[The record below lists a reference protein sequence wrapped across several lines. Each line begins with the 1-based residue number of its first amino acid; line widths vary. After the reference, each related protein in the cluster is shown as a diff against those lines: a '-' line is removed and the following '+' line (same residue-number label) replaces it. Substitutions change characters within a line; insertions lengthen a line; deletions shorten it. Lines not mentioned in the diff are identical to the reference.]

1 MTTETMSTQLSG
13 VNRILIVD
21 DDDLVIESFERVFS
35 DPELPII
42 LEKTTDSR
50 KALDLIERN
59 DYDVVITDL
68 VMPNVDGIQVL
79 RKVKELRPESEVILI
94 TAYSS
99 YNTAVDAMYFGAF
112 DYISKPI
119 NTSELKFRI
128 SRALEKRRAVAE
140 KNNKIREMERLF
152 YTLSHDFKATILSIK
167 SFMDILAREHL
178 HKLEDEDARFLT
190 ERITVNVQT
199 LESIMEGLLEYSRI
213 GKLEE
218 DWENI
223 DTGRMVREICA
234 NFQPALQEQGI
245 SLTVEAPLP
254 PVYFYRRGLSS
265 VFANLIDNAVKYSR
279 GGEEAYI
286 RIGAAPAVEGF
297 HRFFV
302 EDNGIGIEEQNLQL
316 IFEIFQRESKG
327 LHEQG
332 YGIGLA
338 IVKKILENARC
349 HITAESVKNEKTLFT
364 FTLPRAR
371 PAPAPGTSAS
381 DSGAP
386 AEGVHGSDGP

>member
-1 MTTETMSTQLSG
+1 MITETTNPTVSG
-13 VNRILIVD
+13 TERILIVD
-21 DDDLVIESFERVFS
+21 DDDLVIESFERVFT
-35 DPELPII
+35 DPELPVI

-50 KALDLIERN
+50 EALRLIESN
-59 DYDVVITDL
+59 DYDLVITDL
-68 VMPNVDGIQVL
+68 VMPDVDGIQVL
-79 RKVKELRPESEVILI
+79 RRAKEIRPESEVILI

-99 YNTAVDAMYFGAF
+99 YNTAVDAMFFGAF

-128 SRALEKRRAVAE
+128 TRALEKRRAVVE

-167 SFMDILAREHL
+167 SFVDILAREHL
-178 HKLEDEDARFLT
+178 ERLEDEDARFLT
-190 ERITVNVQT
+190 ERVIANVQT
-199 LESIMEGLLEYSRI
+199 MESIMERLLEYSRI

-223 DTGRMVREICA
+223 DTGRVVREICA

-245 SLTVEAPLP
+245 TLTAEEPLP
-254 PVYFYRRGLSS
+254 PVYFYRRGLQS
-265 VFANLIDNAVKYSR
+265 VFANLIDNAIKYSR
-279 GGEEAYI
+279 GGSGAYI
-286 RIGAAPAVEGF
+286 RIGAMPAENGF

-302 EDNGIGIEEQNLQL
+302 EDNGIGIERQNLQV

-327 LHEQG
+327 LQEQG

-349 HITAESVKNEKTLFT
+349 SITAESVKNEKTVFT

-371 PAPAPGTSAS
+371 PVPETGTTPEQQPGG
-381 DSGAP
+381 D
-386 AEGVHGSDGP
+386 VR

>member
-1 MTTETMSTQLSG
+1 MTTETMDVSG
-13 VNRILIVD
+13 SERILIVD
-21 DDDLVIESFERVFS
+21 DDDLVIESFERVFT
-35 DPELPII
+35 DPDLPVI

-50 KALDLIERN
+50 EALRLIERN
-59 DYDVVITDL
+59 VYDLVITDL
-68 VMPNVDGIQVL
+68 VMPEVDGIQVL
-79 RKVKELRPESEVILI
+79 RKAKEIHPESEVILI

-99 YNTAVDAMYFGAF
+99 YNTAVDAMFFGAF

-128 SRALEKRRAVAE
+128 TRALEKRRAVTE

-167 SFMDILAREHL
+167 SFMDILVREHL
-178 HKLEDEDARFLT
+178 DKLEDEDARFLT
-190 ERITVNVQT
+190 ERITANVQT
-199 LESIMEGLLEYSRI
+199 MESIMEGLLEYSRI

-223 DTGRMVREICA
+223 DTTRMVREICA

-245 SLTVEAPLP
+245 TMIVDEPLP
-254 PVYFYRRGLSS
+254 PVYFYRRGLQS
-265 VFANLIDNAVKYSR
+265 VFANLIDNAIKYSR
-279 GGEEAYI
+279 GGDDAYI
-286 RIGAAPAVEGF
+286 RIGAIPAENGF

-302 EDNGIGIEEQNLQL
+302 EDNGIGIEQQNLQV

-349 HITAESVKNEKTLFT
+349 SITAESVKNEKTVFT

-371 PAPAPGTSAS
+371 PTPAPGTAS
-381 DSGAP
+381 TP
-386 AEGVHGSDGP
+386 ERKPGPGDR